1 MKEKLLPLLLP
12 CGDSLEDVG
21 DAVCTATLG
30 TGVCW
35 GQRVAEAELL
45 WVAGHSARL
54 SPEPTA
60 GRDEGHST
68 RLSPPQGSALLGET
82 RAQPQLCPAERPL
95 LDHFPFR
102 VPGSPIAKGREDLVL
117 LHVVFLRL

>member
-21 DAVCTATLG
+21 DAVCTASLG

-35 GQRVAEAELL
+35 GQRVAEAEHP
-45 WVAGHSARL
+45 A
-54 SPEPTA
+54 EPTA

-68 RLSPPQGSALLGET
+68 QLSPPQGRALLGET